1 MDIISGDRNGYFN
14 VFITGDSDMTGYKMF
29 KLMDSTVID
38 VGANSQP
45 AAVDWN
51 GDGKKDLLLGREAGQ
66 VLFYRNQTS
75 DSWPMFQACETL
87 LAANVPIVLSR
98 VNPYVFD
105 LDRDGVHDLICGA
118 NDGYVRFYRNT
129 GSNAAPE
136 LAAAEILK
144 LLDGTSI
151 RAPGTYYYGSRC
163 GFGYWDADTLPD
175 FLLSAY
181 DGTVALYRGAL
192 LTGVEE
198 GKPVPV
204 RLALRAEPNPF
215 TTRAVIHCESAAG
228 AELVVCDGVGRVV
241 RHLGITSGRSEQAW
255 DGRNDLG
262 TRANSGVYFCRLT
275 GSGQTASARIVLSR

>member
-14 VFITGDSDMTGYKMF
+14 VFIAGDSDMTAYKMF

-51 GDGKKDLLLGREAGQ
+51 GDGKKDLLLGSEAGQ
-66 VLFYRNQTS
+66 VLVYRNQTS
-75 DSWPMFQACETL
+75 DTWPMFQARETL
-87 LAANVPIVLSR
+87 LAASVPIVLSR

-118 NDGYVRFYRNT
+118 NDGYVRFYKNT
-129 GSNAAPE
+129 GSNEMPE
-136 LAAAEILK
+136 LAAAETLK
-144 LLDGTSI
+144 LLNGTPI
-151 RAPGTYYYGSRC
+151 RAPGTYYGSRC

-181 DGTVALYRGAL
+181 DGTVALYSGAL

-198 GKPVPV
+198 RPPTSV
-204 RLALRAEPNPF
+204 RLALRTEPNPF
-215 TTRAVIHCESAAG
+215 ATRAVIHCETTGS

-241 RHLGITSGRSEQAW
+241 RHLGVTSGRSEQTW

-262 TRANSGVYFCRLT
+262 SEVNSGVYFCRLT